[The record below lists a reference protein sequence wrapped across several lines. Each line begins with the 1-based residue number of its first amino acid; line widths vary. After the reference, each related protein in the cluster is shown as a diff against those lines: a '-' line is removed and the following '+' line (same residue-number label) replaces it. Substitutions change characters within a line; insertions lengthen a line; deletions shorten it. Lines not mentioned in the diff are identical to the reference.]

1 MSPARICALSAAV
14 VVALAA
20 CGADESDAPTT
31 TAAAAAATSAVPET
45 SAAATTTTTP
55 RSLTDGLTG
64 TTFESTAVSGYTLVP
79 GSVVTLTFDAVNL
92 GANAGCNTMTGAWSV
107 EGDVLEVGDMVQTMM
122 ACEPSALMDQ
132 DTWLAAVLTS
142 SPTLALDGE
151 TLTITADGATVTL
164 QSVADQELEGVT
176 WTAEA
181 TIGNEAVSTI
191 PLGVRPPTLTF
202 SDGEV
207 LVDTGCNTG
216 SGTYTL
222 DGDSVT
228 FGPIALTR
236 MACTEPDGQQV
247 EATVLTVL
255 DGTATVEIDADVLTL
270 RNGSVGLEMRA
281 GDPAGDD
288 DDDHALRRTSLR
300 VGEPSR
306 AVARRD
312 GAPAAR

>member
-31 TAAAAAATSAVPET
+31 TAAAATSAVPET
-45 SAAATTTTTP
+45 SAAATTTTTTP

-107 EGDVLEVGDMVQTMM
+107 EGDVLEVGDMAQTMM

-132 DTWLAAVLTS
+132 DTWLAALLTS

-151 TLTITADGATVTL
+151 TLTITAEGATVTL

-176 WTAEA
+176 WTAQA

-222 DGDSVT
+222 DGESVT

-281 GDPAGDD
+281 GDPAG
-288 DDDHALRRTSLR
+288 ATTTTTTRSRRTSLR
-300 VGEPSR
+300 VGESSR